1 MTDFEQ
7 MRRDW
12 WVRRAILHMFSHV
25 CFCPQVLN
33 CITCDQL
40 KEAEEHFPVQYSQ
53 ALQIKK
59 ETENGIQSR

>member
-12 WVRRAILHMFSHV
+12 WVRSAILHLMNHT
-25 CFCPQVLN
+25 CFCPDLLM
-33 CITCDQL
+33 CIPCNQL
-40 KEAEEHFPVQYSQ
+40 QEAQEMFPVQYSQ

-59 ETENGIQSR
+59 ETKNGIQS